1 MLRTPRSF
9 RSTAAPC
16 RQRGVYAL
24 EWALVF
30 VVFFMLLYAIVG
42 FGLGFLVRESM
53 QWAAEDGAR
62 AALQFQDSRETR
74 RARALE
80 VVQGHLAWL
89 PGELRASIDDGDN
102 FSFMVCRLGD
112 EASCTASMAAEAM
125 ECDIDRNAPCMLQLR
140 LTLPYAR
147 HPFTPSL
154 TLGLLELGL
163 PDLQAQAQLLVDQKG
178 F

>member
-1 MLRTPRSF
+1 M
-9 RSTAAPC
+9 
-16 RQRGVYAL
+16 
-24 EWALVF
+24 
-30 VVFFMLLYAIVG
+30 
-42 FGLGFLVRESM
+42 
-53 QWAAEDGAR
+53 
-62 AALQFQDSRETR
+62 
-74 RARALE
+74 
-80 VVQGHLAWL
+80 QGHLAWL

>member
-1 MLRTPRSF
+1 MPRTLHAPSRL
-9 RSTAAPC
+9 AAPR

-30 VVFFMLLYAIVG
+30 VVFFLLLYAIVG

-53 QWAAEDGAR
+53 QWATEDGAR
-62 AALQFQDSRETR
+62 AALQFQDSREAR
-74 RARALE
+74 RARALQ
-80 VVQGHLAWL
+80 VVRSHLAWL
-89 PGELRASIDDGDN
+89 PGELRASIGNGDS

-112 EASCTASMAAEAM
+112 DSSCTASMAAEAM
-125 ECDIDRNAPCMLQLR
+125 ECDIDRDAPCMLQLR

-147 HPFTPSL
+147 HAFTPSL
-154 TLGLLELGL
+154 TLGLLELAM
-163 PDLQAQAQLLVDQKG
+163 PDLRVQAQLIVDQKS